1 MPKTVATM
9 NANVGFPP
17 ALPLL
22 SAVAGSVDGF
32 IGIVLV
38 LLGQAA
44 ISFRYIFLVEY
55 RIGNNIFFASPITE
69 IVQSA
74 TIAAEGEIAI
84 VLGIRGPFANGTFV
98 FHGLRK
104 VLSHRLQVRQREK

>member
-9 NANVGFPP
+9 SANVGFPP

-44 ISFRYIFLVEY
+44 ISFRYVFLIEY
-55 RIGNNIFFASPITE
+55 WIGNYIFFGSPITE
-69 IVQSA
+69 IVHPA
-74 TIAAEGEIAI
+74 AVAAEREVG
-84 VLGIRGPFANGTFV
+84 VRFRVRGLFANGAFV
-98 FHGLRK
+98 FHGL
-104 VLSHRLQVRQREK
+104 